1 MQTDR
6 AEMTMVK
13 WDAAITVLWY
23 KGNVLRQRLKT
34 DYEDCDN
41 INVLATHSRLVLVTA
56 NT

>member
-6 AEMTMVK
+6 AEMTMVT
-13 WDAAITVLWY
+13 ITVLWY

-34 DYEDCDN
+34 DYEDCDD
-41 INVLATHSRLVLVTA
+41 IKVLATHSRLVLVMV